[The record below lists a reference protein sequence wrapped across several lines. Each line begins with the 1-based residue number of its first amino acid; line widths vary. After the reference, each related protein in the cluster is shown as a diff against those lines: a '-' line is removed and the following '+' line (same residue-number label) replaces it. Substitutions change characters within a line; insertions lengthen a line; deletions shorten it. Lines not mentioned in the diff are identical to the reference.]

1 MENIENMEKGARRMR
16 EAISMFYTF
25 STAKISTPLQ
35 LYTAKKQE
43 RREWFDVENG
53 REAAAILV
61 FGIMFA

>member
-1 MENIENMEKGARRMR
+1 MR
-16 EAISMFYTF
+16 EAIPMFYTF
-25 STAKISTPLQ
+25 STAKISTP

-53 REAAAILV
+53 REAAAVLV